1 MIFLSQLT
9 ATLSEKS
16 QDLSF
21 IENDW
26 FFFVVTEI
34 YINDSATINITENEI
49 DK

>member
-21 IENDW
+21 IDNDC
-26 FFFVVTEI
+26 FFVVTEI

-49 DK
+49 DE

>member
-21 IENDW
+21 IENDC
-26 FFFVVTEI
+26 FFAVTEI

-49 DK
+49 DE